1 MACGSKELVFVY
13 GTLRSNASNAFRM
26 KGGELKGVRCVRGH
40 LYQISW
46 YPGLVLDPAGGFVV
60 GEVWEVSK
68 ELLNRLDEFEGL
80 PEGAE
85 EGDEYRRVR
94 VEVDVLPEIRGTP
107 EWEQF
112 GGTEDL
118 GEVWVWEW
126 KGDANRATE
135 VGSGDW
141 LDVESPPQKPIFT
154 GIGCAG
160 VLAFTIG
167 VQYLLGIVVDLLP
180 KVAWAEGVDF
190 GVHHA
195 GVLAALCLGGFS
207 LRMAVRR
214 REPGQVFQ
222 ILMGLSLL
230 FLGFQCIIG
239 IIVVLSTLLSAA
251 FS

>member
-1 MACGSKELVFVY
+1 
-13 GTLRSNASNAFRM
+13 M

-126 KGDANRATE
+126 KGDASRATE

-180 KVAWAEGVDF
+180 KVAWAGGVDF